1 MSSSIPGI
9 IDLFEIRASF
19 QVVYLKIICNM
30 FGNGNCM
37 IIYNNNF
44 NVFHLNIIFS
54 YTSSWFISLTRIN
67 SVIRPQDVFFFM

>member
-1 MSSSIPGI
+1 
-9 IDLFEIRASF
+9 
-19 QVVYLKIICNM
+19 M